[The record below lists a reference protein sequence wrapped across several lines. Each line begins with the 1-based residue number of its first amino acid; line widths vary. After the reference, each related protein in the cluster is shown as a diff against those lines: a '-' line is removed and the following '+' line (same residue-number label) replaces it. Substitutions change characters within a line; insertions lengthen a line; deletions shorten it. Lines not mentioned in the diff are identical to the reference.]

1 MTAYIVI
8 NIRGTVNIPHGVKK
22 TLKYLN
28 LETRYRATIISD
40 NKINQGM
47 LLKAKE
53 HLAWT
58 KADSKIIAQLLK
70 NKGEKSKTI
79 KYSNTLV
86 KQIGFNDIDDLAQAL
101 IDNRISISKISNL
114 KPSFRLSPPR
124 GGFKKSTRRMYSQGG
139 TLGYNPDLLNIL
151 SNMM

>member
-8 NIRGTVNIPHGVKK
+8 NIRGTGNNPHGVKK

-79 KYSNTLV
+79 KYSNHLIQYFV
-86 KQIGFNDIDDLAQAL
+86 KFIKFYI
-101 IDNRISISKISNL
+101 NL
-114 KPSFRLSPPR
+114 C
-124 GGFKKSTRRMYSQGG
+124 
-139 TLGYNPDLLNIL
+139 
-151 SNMM
+151 

>member
-1 MTAYIVI
+1 MTTYIVI
-8 NIRGTVNIPHGVKK
+8 NMRGTVNVPHGVKK
-22 TLKYLN
+22 TLKLLN
-28 LETRYRATIISD
+28 LETRYRATVISD
-40 NKINQGM
+40 TKINQGM

-53 HLAWT
+53 YLAWT
-58 KADSKIIAQLLK
+58 KADSKIIAKLLK

-79 KYSNTLV
+79 KYSNDLV

-101 IDNRISISKISNL
+101 LDNKISISKISNL

-139 TLGYNPDLLNIL
+139 TLGYNPDLLSIL

>member
-8 NIRGTVNIPHGVKK
+8 NIRGTVNVPHGVKK
-22 TLKYLN
+22 TLKLLN
-28 LETRYRATIISD
+28 LETRYRATVIPD

-53 HLAWT
+53 YLAWT

-79 KYSNTLV
+79 KYSDDLV

>member
-1 MTAYIVI
+1 M
-8 NIRGTVNIPHGVKK
+8 RGTVNVPHGVKK
-22 TLKYLN
+22 TLKLLN
-28 LETRYRATIISD
+28 LETRYRATVISD
-40 NKINQGM
+40 TKINQGM

-53 HLAWT
+53 YLAWT
-58 KADSKIIAQLLK
+58 KADSKIIAKLLK

-79 KYSNTLV
+79 KYSNDLV

-101 IDNRISISKISNL
+101 LDNKISISKISNL

-139 TLGYNPDLLNIL
+139 TLGYNPDLLSIL

>member
-1 MTAYIVI
+1 M
-8 NIRGTVNIPHGVKK
+8 RGTVNVPHGVKK
-22 TLKYLN
+22 TLKLLN
-28 LETRYRATIISD
+28 LETRYRATVISD

-79 KYSNTLV
+79 KRIKTTPKTIFSRNASSQAEQRMLSRVGTRTTNRRASVQKMRRTLI
-86 KQIGFNDIDDLAQAL
+86 QAALA
-101 IDNRISISKISNL
+101 INRL
-114 KPSFRLSPPR
+114 GPSTPLRARTYVPLYVR
-124 GGFKKSTRRMYSQGG
+124 HT
-139 TLGYNPDLLNIL
+139 
-151 SNMM
+151 

>member
-22 TLKYLN
+22 TLKHLN
-28 LETRYRATIISD
+28 LETRYRATVISD

-53 HLAWT
+53 YLAWT

-79 KYSNTLV
+79 KYSFVFYVTVFRFSEIFRIFETFVFLCEGFQCNIFE
-86 KQIGFNDIDDLAQAL
+86 KQI
-101 IDNRISISKISNL
+101 ISK
-114 KPSFRLSPPR
+114 KTGKKTHSFKMLFNHSH
-124 GGFKKSTRRMYSQGG
+124 
-139 TLGYNPDLLNIL
+139 
-151 SNMM
+151 

>member
-1 MTAYIVI
+1 LTAYIVI
-8 NIRGTVNIPHGVKK
+8 NIRGTVNVPHGVKK

-28 LETRYRATIISD
+28 LETRYRATVISD

-53 HLAWT
+53 YLAWT
-58 KADSKIIAQLLK
+58 KADSKSIAQLLK